1 MIDFGSFRAASCSG
15 KTRRSFLKTS
25 SIVPF
30 ALGAGLPS
38 LQAVEQ
44 ARQKAKAKSV
54 ILLWLWG
61 GPSHIDMVDPKPDA
75 AIEYRGPF
83 GTIATKTPGMHYT
96 ELLPRMAARSDKYC
110 VIRSMQTTDSGHPGA
125 GTIGVTGFK
134 ESPGPVQP
142 NFGAII
148 AKHRGQ
154 DELATTPSSSLPPF
168 FYVGRGIPR
177 DLPRRI
183 EGYGGGTLGKAYD
196 PFLVSCSDRGEVGI
210 PTLKML
216 PNMSPKRIS
225 NRKDLLSELDVEQ
238 HRLEKNLLGQ
248 WGHTYQSAFDLLTDA
263 KARDAFDLTK
273 ESPKTRRSYGH
284 TTFGQGCLLARRLAQ
299 AGVPYIQVNWSEYV
313 ETFTPNGDF
322 GWDTH
327 IYNFELLQD
336 RHCPIFDRAFSTL
349 LDDLDDRGMLEETL
363 LVAMGEFGRT
373 PQISNR
379 AAREHWQHCYF
390 SLWAGAGIEPGR
402 CIGQSDSKGEHPVT
416 RPITPLMAGTTIAEL
431 AGVGA
436 QQRAEMKV
444 LDGGSLID
452 ELL

>member
-1 MIDFGSFRAASCSG
+1 MLDFGDFKARSCHGPS
-15 KTRRSFLKTS
+15 RRSFLRTAAA
-25 SIVPF
+25 VPF
-30 ALGAGLPS
+30 ALGAGLPT
-38 LQAVEQ
+38 LDAV
-44 ARQKAKAKSV
+44 AAAQKQAKAKSV

-61 GPSHIDMVDPKPDA
+61 GPSHIDMVDPKPHAQMDF
-75 AIEYRGPF
+75 RGPF
-83 GTIATKTPGMHYT
+83 GGIATRTPGMQFT
-96 ELLPRMAARSDKYC
+96 EILPRMAARSDKYS
-110 VIRSMQTTDSGHPGA
+110 VIRSMQSTNGGHPGA
-125 GTIGVTGFK
+125 GTVGVTGFE

-142 NFGAII
+142 NFGSII

-154 DELATTPSSSLPPF
+154 ANALPPF

-196 PFLVSCSDRGEVGI
+196 PFLVSCSERGDVSI

-216 PNMSPKRIS
+216 QGISPGRIQ
-225 NRKDLLSELDVEQ
+225 NRRDLLRALDVEQ
-238 HRLEKNLLGQ
+238 HRLDAAGIDQ
-248 WGHTYQSAFDLLTDA
+248 WAHTYQSAYGLLTDA
-263 KARDAFDLTK
+263 KARAAFDLTR
-273 ESPKTRRSYGH
+273 EDDKTRANYGR

-313 ETFTPNGDF
+313 ETFTPNGDW

-336 RHCPIFDRAFSTL
+336 RHCPILDRAFSAL
-349 LDDLDDRGMLEETL
+349 LDDLHERGMLEDTL

-373 PQISNR
+373 PKISNR

-390 SLWAGAGIEPGR
+390 SIWAGAGVQPGR
-402 CIGQSDSKGEHPVT
+402 CIGVSDSKGEYPLT
-416 RPITPLMAGTTIAEL
+416 EPITPLMAGTTIAEL
-431 AGVGA
+431 CGVGA
-436 QQRAEMKV
+436 QQRAELKV
-444 LDGGSLID
+444 LDGGSLIN